1 MTKRL
6 DSLQTILLNDTVLE
20 DWFRPMQKALD
31 KVRYSRER
39 FFTLTA
45 EFFILLGC
53 LRQLQGTKIMRDQI
67 QSLFDM
73 DVYTDK
79 VPLARSTWSDA
90 LANPHRTEILRAAAQ
105 VLVAEARNE
114 LPDRFANI
122 KELGTRPIYAI
133 DATYQDESSHYQ
145 PSYPH
150 EGGTDN
156 RKGHMTLT
164 TYDMRAGIAVDSNT
178 ETTSIDEM
186 RFVKEVWNASW
197 WTSQKNAIYV
207 VDRAFIEARYWDQRK
222 TSVSATVIT
231 RMKTTFKYQVLESL
245 NIAAN
250 PVNDGVVSDQLI
262 QLKSSKDV
270 WRLIRFIAPDG
281 KDYEY
286 LSNDLVLAP
295 GMIAFLYHRRWDEE
309 KYFDNYKTDMANS
322 KAWGKSPVAI
332 EQQAVLGLLT
342 HLLMRLFL
350 HKKGQE
356 LGLKEDHQTQQKRH
370 EKKETD
376 YIVNWKGNYNRAF
389 FIKLSKITKQAWRF
403 VKNSFLK
410 KNSKRLY
417 ELKLRPALMAYL

>member
-1 MTKRL
+1 MAKRL
-6 DSLQTILLNDTVLE
+6 DSLQTILLHDTVLE

-67 QSLFDM
+67 QSLFDI
-73 DVYTDK
+73 DDYANK

-90 LANPHRTEILRAAAQ
+90 LANPHRTEILREAVQ
-105 VLVAEARNE
+105 VLVAEARIE

-122 KELGTRPIYAI
+122 KELGTRPLYAL

-145 PSYPH
+145 PSYPRD
-150 EGGTDN
+150 GGNDN
-156 RKGHMTLT
+156 RKGHMALT

-222 TSVSATVIT
+222 TSVHATVIT
-231 RMKTTFKYQVLESL
+231 RMKSTFTYQVLEPL
-245 NIAAN
+245 NIAAG
-250 PVNDGVVSDQLI
+250 PVNEGVVSDQLI
-262 QLKSSKDV
+262 RLRSSKDV
-270 WRLIRFIAPDG
+270 WRLVRFIAPDG
-281 KDYEY
+281 QDYEY
-286 LSNDLVLAP
+286 LSNDLVLTP

-322 KAWGKSPVAI
+322 KAWGKSPIAI
-332 EQQAVLGLLT
+332 EQQALLGLVT

-350 HKKGQE
+350 CKKGQE
-356 LGLKEDHQTQQKRH
+356 LGLEEDHQTQQKRH
-370 EKKETD
+370 DKKQMD
-376 YIVNWKGNYNRAF
+376 YIINWNGNYNRAF

-410 KNSKRLY
+410 KSSQLLY